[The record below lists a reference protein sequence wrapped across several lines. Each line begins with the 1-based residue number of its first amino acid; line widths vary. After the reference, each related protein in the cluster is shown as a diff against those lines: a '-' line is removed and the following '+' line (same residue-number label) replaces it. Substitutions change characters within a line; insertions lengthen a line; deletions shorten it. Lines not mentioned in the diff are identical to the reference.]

1 MEINSLMSA
10 QLLELQQ
17 TVQMSVMQNAMNMNT
32 AAAVQL
38 LEDMPEQT
46 AAAHPYKGGT
56 IDISV

>member
-1 MEINSLMSA
+1 MSA

-46 AAAHPYKGGT
+46 VAAHPYKGGT